1 MTKPSA
7 YWKLLEMQLESLI
20 LTLSADR
27 IMQRSGKLKV
37 HIANTCQLRDS
48 LEKGMSR
55 KAFYLVQYPV
65 LHTLFAHYTTPPTI
79 PLQHLHCYPKWWVS
93 FANMLIYST
102 SNNSMCIGTICIY
115 VLKQFLV
122 QNRTPSL
129 PSPTHRPTFKMH
141 SVDFQ
146 SAVSCKSPLG
156 GGFYEAFIAPYSL
169 VQVKHC

>member
-7 YWKLLEMQLESLI
+7 SWKLLEMQLESLI

-37 HIANTCQLRDS
+37 HITNTCQLRDS
-48 LEKGMSR
+48 LQQGMSR
-55 KAFYLVQYPV
+55 KAFLSYAVSCTA
-65 LHTLFAHYTTPPTI
+65 HFICTLYDPSNSPSTAPA
-79 PLQHLHCYPKWWVS
+79 LLSKVS